1 MNDIYVL
8 MMHDLL
14 RIEQEQRRRRGPP
27 PTRRQRRRRRR
38 LHGPA

>member
-38 LHGPA
+38 LHGRT